1 MPFVNVKMIKGATV
15 EQKRQLIKEITD
27 SLVNIL
33 GKRPETTHI
42 VIDEVEP
49 ENWGYMYKLNA
60 DKEIESK

>member
-15 EQKRQLIKEITD
+15 EQKRQLVKEITN

-49 ENWGYMYKLNA
+49 ENCGYMYKLNA
-60 DKEIESK
+60 DKEIS

>member
-15 EQKRQLIKEITD
+15 EQKRQLVKEITD

-42 VIDEVEP
+42 VIDEVVP

-60 DKEIESK
+60 DKEVESK